1 MTISSATLKSSRS
14 EPPITEPEANQWE
27 KKITVVPQVMLY
39 QEQIKHRSHRSGKN
53 QQDSAV
59 WELLVIFSYVKHP
72 PHKSSVAERGF
83 YFNTEKSMTACVG
96 TSSVQVPDLF
106 LYQNFYHVSVFQL

>member
-1 MTISSATLKSSRS
+1 
-14 EPPITEPEANQWE
+14 
-27 KKITVVPQVMLY
+27 MLY
-39 QEQIKHRSHRSGKN
+39 QKQIKHTSYTRRKN

-72 PHKSSVAERGF
+72 QHKSSVAERGF
-83 YFNTEKSMTACVG
+83 YFNIAQSVTACVG

-106 LYQNFYHVSVFQL
+106 LYQNFQRVSVFQL